1 MENNIFGP
9 LGNEKYT
16 EYVRHIRASAFHLLD
31 LVGDILDTSAIES
44 AEFSLPRSSLKVDE
58 VMREA

>member
-16 EYVRHIRASAFHLLD
+16 EYVRDIRASAFHLLD

-44 AEFSLPRSSLKVDE
+44 GECAALPSDHHPVPP
-58 VMREA
+58 A